1 MNVGTYDIKELSFFD
16 FSSTN
21 WFFRR
26 RAVSDLILKYSLDV
40 CAVQGVNNSVQRR
53 SFVRSVNANSHG
65 GVFSYYGGYS
75 GILYRSDL
83 FSVLECGMFSLS
95 GGFVSWVKLYDYCNR
110 GSFYFFS
117 VHLSKGD
124 HASMRS
130 MLDVLRGKIRGVI
143 SDWSDV
149 PIFIG
154 GSFNFHFTPRTAL
167 YKKLVDLVP
176 GLHDSNQSA
185 LLKVNDTIGTYN
197 GFRSIV
203 PSSESRFDYL
213 LSSCVRQTY
222 CNTVAARDSNR
233 VFPSDHFPVVMSC
246 EFESPGKVFVQN
258 K

>member
-40 CAVQGVNNSVQRR
+40 CAVQGVGGLVQRR
-53 SFVRSVNANSHG
+53 SFVRAVNANSPS

-83 FSVLECGMFSLS
+83 FSVLECGAFSLS
-95 GGFVSWVKLYDYCNR
+95 GGFVSWVKLYDSCSD

-124 HASMRS
+124 PAYMRS
-130 MLDVLRGKIRGVI
+130 RLGALRGKIRGVI
-143 SDWSDV
+143 SDWSYV
-149 PIFIG
+149 PVFIG
-154 GSFNFHFTPRTAL
+154 GSFNFHFTPYADL
-167 YKKLVDLVP
+167 YKRLVGLVP

-197 GFRSIV
+197 GFRSVV
-203 PSSESRFDYL
+203 PSFESRFDYL

-222 CNTVAARDSNR
+222 CKTVDARDSSR
-233 VFPSDHFPVVMSC
+233 VYPSDHFPVVMSC
-246 EFESPGKVFVQN
+246 EFDYPGKVFVQN
-258 K
+258 T